1 MQQGPQKSYFCPHA
15 EAVPSINRWIAVV
28 ETEESPPHGQ
38 IFLPFLLCVSWKR
51 CQSLFHVYHF
61 TGNGFSFKKYVCEQH
76 THARCKAQLN
86 TTVKARVSLRPP
98 PSQGATAGMRLRYFL
113 LMFLCH
119 CPFMCVTEHVLV
131 LHTALLPFSC
141 IYC

>member
-1 MQQGPQKSYFCPHA
+1 MLVTEPRMQQGPQKSYFCPHA

-61 TGNGFSFKKYVCEQH
+61 TGNGFSLKSTCVSNIHMLVAKLQ
-76 THARCKAQLN
+76 TPQL
-86 TTVKARVSLRPP
+86 KLASL
-98 PSQGATAGMRLRYFL
+98 
-113 LMFLCH
+113 
-119 CPFMCVTEHVLV
+119 
-131 LHTALLPFSC
+131 
-141 IYC
+141 